1 METNQS
7 KTKKDNRGGPRA
19 GSGRPK
25 GSRERATKAQK
36 ATIAELARVY
46 TEDAINTLVDV
57 MKNGETDSA
66 RVAAV
71 NSLLDRGYG
80 KAPANVDITS
90 QGDKVRSV
98 DVGRLSVEALRE
110 LVALGDD
117 SGDNND

>member
-1 METNQS
+1 KQDKSKKGWGGKRANQ
-7 KTKKDNRGGPRA
+7 T
-19 GSGRPK
+19 GRPK

-98 DVGRLSVEALRE
+98 DVG
-110 LVALGDD
+110 
-117 SGDNND
+117 